1 MYITLCIVFR
11 VFSNIHANRILQTK
25 GMHGLPRFVVYTSVD
40 AHYSIKK
47 LCAFEGIGT
56 DNLYLVN
63 TDAKGKMDV
72 CHLRQQIQRTLE
84 EKAVPIMVSATAGE
98 FEAVCRYMLDHDTAI
113 FPTLDCERYVKRI
126 L

>member
-1 MYITLCIVFR
+1 MWTE
-11 VFSNIHANRILQTK
+11 LQTK
-25 GMHGLPRFVVYTSVD
+25 GMHGLPRLVVYTSVD
-40 AHYSIKK
+40 AHYSINK

-72 CHLRQQIQRTLE
+72 GHLRQQIQRTLE

-98 FEAVCRYMLDHDTAI
+98 LQVVGSCFSLYPVKKTRY
-113 FPTLDCERYVKRI
+113 FS
-126 L
+126 

>member
-1 MYITLCIVFR
+1 
-11 VFSNIHANRILQTK
+11 
-25 GMHGLPRFVVYTSVD
+25 MHGLPRLVVYTSVD

-72 CHLRQQIQRTLE
+72 GHLRQQIQRTLE

-98 FEAVCRYMLDHDTAI
+98 FLTIVNATNYMYL
-113 FPTLDCERYVKRI
+113 FI
-126 L
+126 LLFVFH

>member
-1 MYITLCIVFR
+1 
-11 VFSNIHANRILQTK
+11 
-25 GMHGLPRFVVYTSVD
+25 MHGLPRLVVYTSVD

-72 CHLRQQIQRTLE
+72 GHLRQQIQRTLE

-98 FEAVCRYMLDHDTAI
+98 LHVGFCFSLYSVAKTRYFSCPLYANSTNYMRVFYNSAVLH
-113 FPTLDCERYVKRI
+113 
-126 L
+126 